1 MEKRGHGVR
10 SFPPRSPRPSFAI
23 GVERIYRRTFKLPVT
38 PFR

>member
-1 MEKRGHGVR
+1 MDKRGHVVR
-10 SFPPRSPRPSFAI
+10 LFPLSPRPSFAI